1 MTKTLNVTL
10 SIVVECEDDLS
21 AKNVIDHLDFKPT
34 EQDEVVDVIGY
45 EVMDFFD
52 V

>member
-10 SIVVECEDDLS
+10 TIVVECEDDLS

-34 EQDEVVDVIGY
+34 EQDEVVEVIRH
-45 EVMDFFD
+45 EVVDFFE